1 VLKSKGGPPL
11 QGWLDPPIEN
21 KTPDGQLEISV
32 KASGEDP
39 QYNLPLAE
47 KLKEFG
53 LQLPALGSDDTPES
67 YMYKVERLIKKQKRW
82 RVRRFIT

>member
-39 QYNLPLAE
+39 QHNLPLAE